1 MLGAPCA
8 CGMIPDME
16 PRTETVPT
24 PPWVTFAQV
33 EAALKDVPANLL
45 PEVYEYLLE
54 LQSRDAERVPND
66 DLRQAIEDVRAGR
79 NLNTYETVDELFA
92 TITAPES

>member
-1 MLGAPCA
+1 
-8 CGMIPDME
+8 ME
-16 PRTETVPT
+16 PRTETAPAR
-24 PPWVTFAQV
+24 WVTFAQV

-54 LQSRDAERVPND
+54 LQSRGEIPNEAT
-66 DLRQAIEDVRAGR
+66 LQAMEDVRARR
-79 NLNTYETVDELFA
+79 NLNTYQTVDELFA